1 MKREERE
8 GDVSL
13 VIFVFKHFYRKLKE
27 VKERLGQLKSLMQY
41 YQTTE
46 EKEPDQPPPLSV
58 GNQQQLRS
66 VIFEGL
72 LLAVTFIVLK
82 VISDLFGII

>member
-1 MKREERE
+1 
-8 GDVSL
+8 
-13 VIFVFKHFYRKLKE
+13 
-27 VKERLGQLKSLMQY
+27 MQY

-46 EKEPDQPPPLSV
+46 EKEPDQPAPLSIV
-58 GNQQQLRS
+58 NQQQLRS